1 MLYIENLDLVEL
13 NYVKLQCA
21 VTFLD
26 WLNQVGNIMSFQ
38 DPTSDCL
45 TRIRNGLMR
54 GKKVVNAPFSKFK
67 HELVSLLV
75 KEGYLV
81 SCEKISLDGKDS
93 LSISLKY
100 INEAPAIREI
110 KRVSKPSLR
119 RYSSSSDL
127 PEVKNGL
134 GMYVL
139 STNKGLMSDKDA
151 RSQNIGGEVICEVF

>member
-1 MLYIENLDLVEL
+1 M
-13 NYVKLQCA
+13 

-75 KEGYLV
+75 KEGYLA
-81 SCEKISLDGKDS
+81 SCEKISIDGKDS

-110 KRVSKPSLR
+110 KRISKPSLR
-119 RYSSSSDL
+119 RYSASSDL
-127 PEVKNGL
+127 SEVKNGL

>member
-1 MLYIENLDLVEL
+1 
-13 NYVKLQCA
+13 
-21 VTFLD
+21 
-26 WLNQVGNIMSFQ
+26 MSFQ

-75 KEGYLV
+75 KEGYLA
-81 SCEKISLDGKDS
+81 SCKKVSLDGKDS

-100 INEAPAIREI
+100 INEVPAIREI
-110 KRVSKPSLR
+110 KRISKPSLR
-119 RYSSSSDL
+119 RYSSSSNL
-127 PEVKNGL
+127 PEVNNGL

>member
-1 MLYIENLDLVEL
+1 LVERTYIPKPFFTSGRSEEEEYL
-13 NYVKLQCA
+13 LKLG
-21 VTFLD
+21 LD
-26 WLNQVGNIMSFQ
+26 ILLISLIAG
-38 DPTSDCL
+38 
-45 TRIRNGLMR
+45 
-54 GKKVVNAPFSKFK
+54 
-67 HELVSLLV
+67 VSLLV
-75 KEGYLV
+75 KEGYIA
-81 SCEKISLDGKDS
+81 SCEKVSLDGKDS

-110 KRVSKPSLR
+110 KRISKPSLR

>member
-1 MLYIENLDLVEL
+1 
-13 NYVKLQCA
+13 
-21 VTFLD
+21 
-26 WLNQVGNIMSFQ
+26 MSFQ
-38 DPTSDCL
+38 DPISDCL

-75 KEGYLV
+75 KEGYIA
-81 SCEKISLDGKDS
+81 SCEKIKLEGKDS
-93 LSISLKY
+93 LSITLKY
-100 INEAPAIREI
+100 INEDPAIREI
-110 KRVSKPSLR
+110 KRISKPSLR

-134 GMYVL
+134 GIFIL

>member
-1 MLYIENLDLVEL
+1 MQYIENLDLAEL

-26 WLNQVGNIMSFQ
+26 WLNQVGNIMSLQ

-75 KEGYLV
+75 KEGYIA
-81 SCEKISLDGKDS
+81 SCEKIKLEGKDS
-93 LSISLKY
+93 LSITLKY
-100 INEAPAIREI
+100 INEDPAIREI
-110 KRVSKPSLR
+110 KRISKPSLR

-134 GMYVL
+134 GIFIL

>member
-1 MLYIENLDLVEL
+1 MLYIESLDLAEL

-26 WLNQVGNIMSFQ
+26 WLNQVGNIMSLQ

-75 KEGYLV
+75 KEGYIA
-81 SCEKISLDGKDS
+81 SCEKIKLEGKDS
-93 LSISLKY
+93 LSITLKY
-100 INEAPAIREI
+100 INEDPAIREI
-110 KRVSKPSLR
+110 KRISKPSLR

-134 GMYVL
+134 GIFIL

>member
-21 VTFLD
+21 VTSLD

-38 DPTSDCL
+38 DPISDCL

-54 GKKVVNAPFSKFK
+54 GKKVINAPFSKFK

-75 KEGYLV
+75 KEGYLA

-110 KRVSKPSLR
+110 KRISKPSLR

-134 GMYVL
+134 GMYIL

-151 RSQNIGGEVICEVF
+151 KLQNIGGEVICEVF

>member
-13 NYVKLQCA
+13 NYVKLQCE

-38 DPTSDCL
+38 DPTSESL
-45 TRIRNGLMR
+45 TRIRNGLKR

>member
-1 MLYIENLDLVEL
+1 M
-13 NYVKLQCA
+13 
-21 VTFLD
+21 TFLD

-54 GKKVVNAPFSKFK
+54 GKKVVDAPFSKFK

-75 KEGYLV
+75 KEGYLA
-81 SCEKISLDGKDS
+81 SCEKTTLDGKDS

-100 INEAPAIREI
+100 INDAPAIREI
-110 KRVSKPSLR
+110 KRISKPSLR

-134 GMYVL
+134 GIYIL

>member
-1 MLYIENLDLVEL
+1 MLSIENLDLAEL
-13 NYVKLQCA
+13 NYVELQCA
-21 VTFLD
+21 ATFLD

-38 DPTSDCL
+38 DPISDCL

-75 KEGYLV
+75 KEGYLA
-81 SCEKISLDGKDS
+81 SCEKVSLDGKDS

-110 KRVSKPSLR
+110 KRISKPSLR

>member
-1 MLYIENLDLVEL
+1 MQLIENSDLVEL
-13 NYVKLQCA
+13 NYVKPQCA

-75 KEGYLV
+75 KEGYLA

-110 KRVSKPSLR
+110 KRIYKPSLR

-127 PEVKNGL
+127 
-134 GMYVL
+134 
-139 STNKGLMSDKDA
+139 T
-151 RSQNIGGEVICEVF
+151 

>member
-1 MLYIENLDLVEL
+1 
-13 NYVKLQCA
+13 
-21 VTFLD
+21 
-26 WLNQVGNIMSFQ
+26 MSFQ
-38 DPTSDCL
+38 DPISDCL

-75 KEGYLV
+75 KEGYIA
-81 SCEKISLDGKDS
+81 SCEKIKFEGKDS
-93 LSISLKY
+93 LSITLKY
-100 INEAPAIREI
+100 INEDPAIREI
-110 KRVSKPSLR
+110 KRISKPSLR

-134 GMYVL
+134 GIFIL

>member
-1 MLYIENLDLVEL
+1 MQYIENLDLAEL

-21 VTFLD
+21 ETFLD
-26 WLNQVGNIMSFQ
+26 WLNQVGNIMSLQ

-75 KEGYLV
+75 KEGYIA
-81 SCEKISLDGKDS
+81 SCEKIKLEGKDS
-93 LSISLKY
+93 LSITLKY
-100 INEAPAIREI
+100 INEDPAIREI
-110 KRVSKPSLR
+110 KRISKPSLR

-134 GMYVL
+134 GIFIL

>member
-1 MLYIENLDLVEL
+1 M
-13 NYVKLQCA
+13 KPQCA
-21 VTFLD
+21 VTSLD

-75 KEGYLV
+75 KEGYLAA
-81 SCEKISLDGKDS
+81 CEKISLDGKDS

-110 KRVSKPSLR
+110 KRISKPSLR
-119 RYSSSSDL
+119 RYSASSDL

>member
-1 MLYIENLDLVEL
+1 
-13 NYVKLQCA
+13 
-21 VTFLD
+21 
-26 WLNQVGNIMSFQ
+26 MSLQ

-75 KEGYLV
+75 KEGYIA
-81 SCEKISLDGKDS
+81 SCEKIKLEGKDS
-93 LSISLKY
+93 LSITLKY
-100 INEAPAIREI
+100 INEDPAIREI
-110 KRVSKPSLR
+110 KRISKPSLR

-134 GMYVL
+134 GIFIL

-151 RSQNIGGEVICEVF
+151 RSHNIGGEVICDCLLYTSPSPRDRG

>member
-1 MLYIENLDLVEL
+1 M
-13 NYVKLQCA
+13 
-21 VTFLD
+21 TFLD
-26 WLNQVGNIMSFQ
+26 WLNQVGNIMSLQ

-75 KEGYLV
+75 KEGYIA
-81 SCEKISLDGKDS
+81 SCEKIKLEGKDS
-93 LSISLKY
+93 LSITLKY
-100 INEAPAIREI
+100 INEDPAIREI
-110 KRVSKPSLR
+110 KRISKPSLR
-119 RYSSSSDL
+119 RYSSSSGL

-134 GMYVL
+134 GIFIL

>member
-1 MLYIENLDLVEL
+1 MLFIENLDLVEL
-13 NYVKLQCA
+13 NYVKLQCV
-21 VTFLD
+21 VTSLD

-75 KEGYLV
+75 KEGYLA

-110 KRVSKPSLR
+110 KRISKPSLR

>member
-1 MLYIENLDLVEL
+1 M
-13 NYVKLQCA
+13 
-21 VTFLD
+21 TFLD
-26 WLNQVGNIMSFQ
+26 WLNQVGNIMSLQ

-75 KEGYLV
+75 KEGYIA
-81 SCEKISLDGKDS
+81 SCKKIKFEGKDS
-93 LSISLKY
+93 LSITLKY
-100 INEAPAIREI
+100 INEDPAIREI
-110 KRVSKPSLR
+110 KRISKPSLR

-134 GMYVL
+134 GIFIL

>member
-1 MLYIENLDLVEL
+1 MLSIENLDLVEL

-21 VTFLD
+21 VTYLD

-75 KEGYLV
+75 KEGYLAA
-81 SCEKISLDGKDS
+81 CEKISLDGKDS

-110 KRVSKPSLR
+110 KRISKPSLR

>member
-1 MLYIENLDLVEL
+1 MLSIENLDLAEL

-21 VTFLD
+21 ATFLD
-26 WLNQVGNIMSFQ
+26 WLNQVGNIMSLQ

-75 KEGYLV
+75 KEGYIA
-81 SCEKISLDGKDS
+81 SCEKIKLEGKDS
-93 LSISLKY
+93 LSITLKY
-100 INEAPAIREI
+100 INEDPAIREI
-110 KRVSKPSLR
+110 KRISKPSLR

-134 GMYVL
+134 GIFIL

-151 RSQNIGGEVICEVF
+151 RSQNIGGEVICEVV

>member
-1 MLYIENLDLVEL
+1 M
-13 NYVKLQCA
+13 A
-21 VTFLD
+21 TFLD

-100 INEAPAIREI
+100 INETPAIKEI
-110 KRVSKPSLR
+110 KRISKPSLR

-134 GMYVL
+134 GMYIL

>member
-1 MLYIENLDLVEL
+1 MQFIENLDSVESS
-13 NYVKLQCA
+13 YVKLQCA

-75 KEGYLV
+75 KEGYLA
-81 SCEKISLDGKDS
+81 SCEKVSLDGKDS

-110 KRVSKPSLR
+110 KRISKPSLR

>member
-1 MLYIENLDLVEL
+1 
-13 NYVKLQCA
+13 
-21 VTFLD
+21 
-26 WLNQVGNIMSFQ
+26 MSFQ

-75 KEGYLV
+75 KEGYIA
-81 SCEKISLDGKDS
+81 SCEKVSLDGKDS

-100 INEAPAIREI
+100 INEAPAITEI
-110 KRVSKPSLR
+110 KRISKPSL